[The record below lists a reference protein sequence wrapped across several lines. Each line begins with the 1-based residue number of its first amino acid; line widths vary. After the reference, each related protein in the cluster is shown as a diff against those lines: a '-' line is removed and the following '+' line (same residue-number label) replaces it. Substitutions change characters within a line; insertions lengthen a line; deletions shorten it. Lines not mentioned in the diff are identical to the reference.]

1 MTEPEPI
8 TPDPAPAQPLTSEE
22 FAKALDQL
30 VTRARAAGIRPLQV
44 MAATYVK
51 QGMDMLD
58 GVLGALEGGKSPKK
72 EKEE

>member
-1 MTEPEPI
+1 MTQQEPI

-44 MAATYVK
+44 MAATYLK

-58 GVLGALEGGKSPKK
+58 GVLGALEGSSQKK